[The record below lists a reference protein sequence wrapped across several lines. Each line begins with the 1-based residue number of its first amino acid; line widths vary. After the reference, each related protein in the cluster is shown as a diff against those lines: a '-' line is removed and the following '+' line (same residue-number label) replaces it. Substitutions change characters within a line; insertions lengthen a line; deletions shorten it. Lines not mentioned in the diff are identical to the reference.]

1 MAKRFIDTKIW
12 DKAWFRK
19 LSSKNKLFWIYLLTK
34 CDHAGIWD
42 ADWEAVEFL
51 IGEWVSFE
59 ELPTEITSKMNYIKG
74 DNQYFIPAF
83 IEFQYGSL
91 RENSKPHLSVIKRL
105 TEKGLLN
112 PKESVS
118 NTLKDKDKAKV
129 KLKDKK
135 KRGEEWTLKVVKI
148 AKQLKLDG
156 KITIAFVNY
165 WTESNENGRKMKYE
179 MQKTFDIK
187 RRLIKWRDN
196 NTEWTNNKINTRKSF
211 ESSFTKLKSGIG
223 YKAWCSKCGKKEM
236 PADFFAIKKGSSCCA
251 VDYLNKELN
260 IKNKKTTIKNNL
272 NQSDEEFIDFNSFK
286 EKNPGAKGL
295 NHLSKYLK

>member
-1 MAKRFIDTKIW
+1 MAKRFVDTKIW

-42 ADWEAVEFL
+42 ADWEAVEFF
-51 IGEWVSFE
+51 IGEWVEFE
-59 ELPTEITSKMNYIKG
+59 ELPNEVTSKMQYIKESG
-74 DNQYFIPAF
+74 QYFIPAF

-112 PKESVS
+112 PIQSVS
-118 NTLKDKDKAKV
+118 NTLKDKEKAKV
-129 KLKDKK
+129 KVKDKK
-135 KRGEEWTLKVVKI
+135 KRGEEWSLKVVKI
-148 AKQLKLDG
+148 AKELKLDG

-165 WTESNENGRKMKYE
+165 WTESNENGRKMRYE

-196 NTEWTNNKINTRKSF
+196 NTEWTNNNINTRKSF

-251 VDYLNKELN
+251 VDYLSKEPEK
-260 IKNKKTTIKNNL
+260 KNDDL
-272 NQSDEEFIDFNSFK
+272 IDFNSFK
-286 EKNPGAKGL
+286 EKNPGARGL
-295 NHLSKYLK
+295 NHLSKYIK

>member
-1 MAKRFIDTKIW
+1 MAKRFVDTKIW

-51 IGEWVSFE
+51 IGEWVDFE
-59 ELPTEITSKMNYIKG
+59 ELPNEITSKMQYIKG
-74 DNQYFIPAF
+74 DDQYFIPAF

-112 PKESVS
+112 PKESVF
-118 NTLKDKDKAKV
+118 NTLKAKEKAKV
-129 KLKDKK
+129 QVKGKK
-135 KRGEEWTLKVVKI
+135 KRGEEWTLKVVKV
-148 AKQLKLDG
+148 AKGLKLDG

-196 NTEWTNNKINTRKSF
+196 NTEWTNNKINTRKSL
-211 ESSFTKLKSGIG
+211 ESNFTKVKSGMG

-236 PADFFAIKKGSSCCA
+236 PADFFAIKRGSSCCA
-251 VDYLNKELN
+251 VDYLNTEPEK
-260 IKNKKTTIKNNL
+260 KNDDL
-272 NQSDEEFIDFNSFK
+272 IDFNSFK
-286 EKNPGAKGL
+286 EKNPEAKGL